1 MAKTKL
7 ETLRESVHVVPLG
20 GKTCHML
27 ECRRCKRVLPDTQ
40 YLPVFGSKPKK
51 PQTFGR
57 SIQYLHPWCNT
68 CRKQSSGRYASHPCY
83 SPAID
88 TYFRRRIASIMKTAP
103 ARDIMVLIDKDDLLG
118 RCLEQN
124 NRCAIT
130 GIPMTFEMDGV
141 FNKRT
146 QASVD
151 RIDSTGNYS
160 VNNIQIVC
168 NVVNLMK
175 QDMNTAEFM
184 RWCGFVLAG
193 RKRAEDELL
202 AVI

>member
-1 MAKTKL
+1 
-7 ETLRESVHVVPLG
+7 
-20 GKTCHML
+20 
-27 ECRRCKRVLPDTQ
+27 
-40 YLPVFGSKPKK
+40 
-51 PQTFGR
+51 
-57 SIQYLHPWCNT
+57 
-68 CRKQSSGRYASHPCY
+68 
-83 SPAID
+83 
-88 TYFRRRIASIMKTAP
+88 MKTAP